1 MTWKRQFARFRALF
15 ARQKPADDLNDEIR
29 AHLRIEE
36 LENLESG
43 MSSDEARYAALRRFG
58 NVTLVEE
65 RSRAMWGWTSL
76 ERVGQDLRYGLR
88 QLRRAPSFAVVAV
101 LTLALGIG
109 AVAVIFSV
117 VDNALLHPFPYRDA
131 DGISVF
137 RIHNLDEAGNS
148 GRLVLSVPEFLD
160 YQQQNHVFSD
170 MTGTTTAD
178 VLYTG
183 GEGTKELTGA
193 YMTTNTFQF
202 LGVPPFVGRWITPDD
217 GKPDAPAV
225 FLMNYRMWQEQFHG
239 DRSIIGRAFTLNG
252 VSRQL
257 IGIMPPRFQYF
268 GADVYLPILLSRTGV
283 YSAGW
288 VSPPG
293 RPVYLISEQRRKPG
307 VSLEAVAADLNV
319 IAQHLAQQY
328 PSDYP
333 RHFNIQTVG
342 LASDVV
348 GNFKTMLYILLAAVG
363 MLLLIAC
370 SNVAN
375 LLLARATSR
384 QKEIAIRASIG
395 AGRGRLVRQL
405 LVESGI
411 LATLGGVTGLLFAYW
426 GLNAVMAVMPQN
438 ALPSEAKVT
447 MNWAVLAFTVAVT
460 VVTTLL
466 CGLTPA
472 LHAVR
477 NDLQSQLQDAS
488 RGVNTGFRHGGLR
501 SGLVVVEVALS
512 IVLLAGA
519 GLMMRSF
526 FAVENVDLG
535 FDPHHVL
542 AQRLVF
548 PAARA
553 NAADQK
559 IFFQQLLPRIA
570 VLPGVISAAEGVT
583 LPPFF
588 GPGSEVTIP
597 NRTHSERWLTMYEL
611 CSEGWFRT
619 VGVPLERGRL
629 LSKTDIDSARM
640 VAVINRTFARKYLGN
655 GDPIGQKVKFNDLD
669 LTAVGPASAANGG
682 YFEIVGV
689 VADSKNVGVQDPV
702 APEAFLPYTVSG
714 AGRRALLVRTTG
726 DPLAMARTIDRAVW
740 SLEPGIALQQT
751 RSIDTFLRDFAFAQ
765 PRFSLVV
772 LGAFAG
778 IGLILV
784 ITGVFSVMA
793 YSVSLQTHEIGIRMA
808 LGARRGGVLAM
819 VLGRGARLL
828 ALGII
833 LGEFASLLLT
843 RLLASE
849 IWGVSARD
857 PLTLVS
863 IALVIA
869 AAGVLACA
877 VPARKASRV
886 DPMVALRYE

>member
-1 MTWKRQFARFRALF
+1 MAEGNKPGQRRDREDDLERELRSHLALEAEEQREAGLPAEEADYAARRALGNT
-15 ARQKPADDLNDEIR
+15 ALLK
-29 AHLRIEE
+29 EE
-36 LENLESG
+36 VRE
-43 MSSDEARYAALRRFG
+43 
-58 NVTLVEE
+58 
-65 RSRAMWGWTSL
+65 MWGWMSP

-137 RIHNLDEAGNS
+137 HIHDLDQAGNS
-148 GRLVLSVPEFLD
+148 GRLVLSASEFLD

-170 MTGTTTAD
+170 MSGTTTAD

-183 GEGTKELTGA
+183 AEGTKELSGA
-193 YMTTNTFQF
+193 YVTPNTFQF
-202 LGVPPFVGRWITPDD
+202 LGVPPVVGRWITLDD

-268 GADVYLPILLSRTGV
+268 GADIYIPIILSHTGV
-283 YSAGW
+283 YSPGW

-307 VSLEAVAADLNV
+307 LSLEAVAADLNV
-319 IAQHLAQQY
+319 IAQHLARQY

-333 RHFNIQTVG
+333 KHFNIQTVG

-348 GNFKTMLYILLAAVG
+348 GNFKTMLYILLVAVG

-405 LVESGI
+405 LVESAI
-411 LATLGGVTGLLFAYW
+411 LASMGGIAGLLFAYW
-426 GLNAVMAVMPQN
+426 GLKAIMAAMPQN
-438 ALPSEAKVT
+438 VLPSESVVT
-447 MNWAVLAFTVAVT
+447 MNWAVLAFTIAVT

-466 CGLTPA
+466 CGLAPA

-477 NDLQSQLQDAS
+477 RDLQAQLQDAA
-488 RGVNTGFRHGGLR
+488 RGANGGYRHGGLR
-501 SGLVVVEVALS
+501 SGLVVAEVALS

-553 NAADQK
+553 DAADQK

-570 VLPGVISAAEGVT
+570 ALPGVVAAAEAVT

-588 GPGSEVTIP
+588 GPGTEVTIP
-597 NRTHSERWLTMYEL
+597 NRTHSERWLSMYEL

-629 LSKTDIDSARM
+629 ISETDVDSARM
-640 VAVINRTFARKYLGN
+640 VAVINETFARKYLGT
-655 GDPIGQKVKFNDLD
+655 GDPLGQKVKFNDLD
-669 LTAVGPASAANGG
+669 LTAAGATAVSNGG

-689 VADSKNVGVQDPV
+689 VGDSKNVGVQDPV
-702 APEAFLPYTVSG
+702 APEAFLPYTVTG
-714 AGRRALLVRTTG
+714 VGRRSLLVRTTG
-726 DPLAMARTIDRAVW
+726 DPLAMARTVNRMVW
-740 SLEPGIALQQT
+740 SLDPGIALQQT
-751 RSIDTFLRDFAFAQ
+751 RSIDTFMRDFAFAQ
-765 PRFSLVV
+765 PRFSLIV

-808 LGARRGGVLAM
+808 LGAQRGGVVRM
-819 VLGRGARLL
+819 VLVRGLRLI
-828 ALGII
+828 ALGIL
-833 LGEFASLLLT
+833 LGEVANLAIT

-857 PLTLVS
+857 PLTLAA
-863 IALVIA
+863 IAAVIA
-869 AAGVLACA
+869 SAGALACMI
-877 VPARKASRV
+877 PARRASRV
-886 DPMVALRYE
+886 DPMVALRCE